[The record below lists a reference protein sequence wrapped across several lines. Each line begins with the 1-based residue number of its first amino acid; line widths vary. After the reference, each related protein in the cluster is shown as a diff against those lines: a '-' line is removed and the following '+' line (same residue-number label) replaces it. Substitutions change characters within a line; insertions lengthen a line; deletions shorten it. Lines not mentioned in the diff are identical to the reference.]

1 MVSVVWEVMGVLAVL
16 FAIAGLLYVLGLTGT
31 VADDDNGPSWSG
43 LAVVLVVAVF
53 LLAMILPLVT

>member
-1 MVSVVWEVMGVLAVL
+1 MVSLVWEVMGVLAVL
-16 FAIAGLLYVLGLTGT
+16 FAIAGLLYVIGLTGT

-53 LLAMILPLVT
+53 LLAMIVPLVM